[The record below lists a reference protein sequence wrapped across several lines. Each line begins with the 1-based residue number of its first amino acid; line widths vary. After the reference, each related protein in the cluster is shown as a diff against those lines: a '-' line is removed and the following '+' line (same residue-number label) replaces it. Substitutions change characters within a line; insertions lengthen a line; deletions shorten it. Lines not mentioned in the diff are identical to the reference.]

1 MTNDEILNL
10 VKKEFSDSFAENFI
24 ELVTVACRAAITIK
38 NEDIKARI
46 DGMVA
51 AMDNDGYTKDARDA
65 FRFFAKMLKD
75 RL

>member
-1 MTNDEILNL
+1 MSNDEILNL
-10 VKKEFSDSFAENFI
+10 VKDELSDSFTENLI
-24 ELVTVACRAAITIK
+24 ELVMAACRAAITIK